1 MGGRKCSMKQKDLAE
16 EYANERLQG
25 RLSGNEISFSEN
37 RVFTEEDIKAAFN
50 AGRES
55 VVESLPEL
63 KWNNEDR
70 FGDFCE
76 CTEEGYS
83 NTPFGIYSILQWY
96 NSPDIAIYFA
106 GEHFKS
112 NFQSV
117 EQAKLA
123 ANEDYKKRI
132 KQALGL

>member
-1 MGGRKCSMKQKDLAE
+1 MKQKDLSLVYALK
-16 EYANERLQG
+16 EYARANGKGGPIIED
-25 RLSGNEISFSEN
+25 N
-37 RVFTEEDIKAAFN
+37 RCFTLDDIKSAFN

-55 VVESLPEL
+55 VVENMPEL